1 MHDPLD
7 ASTIIFALLAI
18 FVLWKLRSVLGSR
31 TGNEKQPPANV
42 FSRRTTGTN
51 DNNANKVVPLPGAAQ
66 QARPEPVAGP
76 AQPAPQA
83 FDRWKDYVA
92 AGSKVAAGLD
102 AIASIDPGFAI
113 DSFVAGAKM
122 AYEMIVTAFA
132 AGDRQTLHNLLEQ
145 DVYESFVAAIGAR
158 ESRGESMKT
167 TVVSIDTV
175 GVEEASLRN
184 KTAQITLR
192 FASKLISATENAA
205 GAIIEGNPERTV
217 DMIDIWTFARDSQ
230 SPDPNWKLIATQT
243 GH

>member
-1 MHDPLD
+1 MLD

-31 TGNEKQPPANV
+31 TGSEKQPPSNA
-42 FSRRTTGTN
+42 FFRRATGTN
-51 DNNANKVVPLPGAAQ
+51 DNSDNKVVPLPGATPQ
-66 QARPEPVAGP
+66 LRPEPTAP
-76 AQPAPQA
+76 ARAEPQT

-102 AIASIDPGFAI
+102 AIASLDPGFAI
-113 DSFVAGAKM
+113 ESFIAGAKV
-122 AYEMIVTAFA
+122 AYDMIVTAFA

-158 ESRGESMKT
+158 ESRGETMKT
-167 TVVSIDTV
+167 TLVSIDRS
-175 GVEEASLRN
+175 ASRKRACAIRRRRSRCALRPN
-184 KTAQITLR
+184 SSARRRMPKAPS
-192 FASKLISATENAA
+192 SKAIPIS
-205 GAIIEGNPERTV
+205 PV

-230 SPDPNWKLIATQT
+230 SRDPNWKLIATQT